1 MTEPVIRVANLKVA
15 YRHADSWVR
24 VLHGVDFAI
33 ARGEVLGLVGES
45 GCGKSTVGLQLLG
58 YRHPNSRVEGGQVL
72 FKGQDLLSLRR
83 RDLDR
88 LRGNR
93 IGFVPQN
100 PTTALN
106 PGSGTLA
113 CAQSAAANRPATA
126 AT

>member
-1 MTEPVIRVANLKVA
+1 M
-15 YRHADSWVR
+15 
-24 VLHGVDFAI
+24 F
-33 ARGEVLGLVGES
+33 GLVGES

-58 YRHPNSRVEGGQVL
+58 YRHPNSRVDGGQVL

-83 RDLDR
+83 RELDR

-106 PGSGTLA
+106 PGIRVGRQIARDAAPAQARREPRRRRLTARPSCSISSA
-113 CAQSAAANRPATA
+113 CRSRAGF
-126 AT
+126 

>member
-1 MTEPVIRVANLKVA
+1 M
-15 YRHADSWVR
+15 
-24 VLHGVDFAI
+24 
-33 ARGEVLGLVGES
+33 
-45 GCGKSTVGLQLLG
+45 
-58 YRHPNSRVEGGQVL
+58 L

-106 PGSGTLA
+106 PGIRVGRQVCRDA
-113 CAQSAAANRPATA
+113 APAQARSKPRQGV
-126 AT
+126 